1 MSKDFNTGWV
11 RASGGLAG
19 LQGKLQAD
27 TEEEKPQGEFQNCIP
42 EGSQISETPQS
53 ASAVRVSRPTP
64 A

>member
-11 RASGGLAG
+11 RARGGLAV

-42 EGSQISETPQS
+42 EGSQISETPKE
-53 ASAVRVSRPTP
+53 ASAIGVTHPIP